1 MKSKQK
7 NKLNMYNTVFGVMN
21 DHKEIWTGVFQ
32 LKSVFQKFSENLS
45 RLTTLKTAREM
56 DLQPLLDDV
65 SEKRESL
72 IVLVNPMANII
83 LAYANDYKKKELI
96 KKLKLS
102 INKLTKSNDLDLI
115 ENSKIIY
122 KVAKKLSKNSVTE
135 TEKSDNKLVSI
146 VDYGLNEKMTIDL
159 NDAKKDFVKSLLV
172 LHEAIKNKDLMGKQ
186 ITSILKKSERL
197 LKNKIDLLLTI
208 FAASN
213 PDFYKTYLEAR
224 VIQKTEMVKISGK
237 KGKKAEKEELQEND
251 EITE

>member
-32 LKSVFQKFSENLS
+32 LKNVFKKFSENLS
-45 RLTTLKTAREM
+45 RLTTLKTAQEI
-56 DLQPLLDDV
+56 DLQPFLDDV

-72 IVLVNPMANII
+72 IVLINPVANII
-83 LAYANDYKKKELI
+83 LAYANDYKKNELI

-102 INKLTKSNDLDLI
+102 INKLTKANDLDLI
-115 ENSKIIY
+115 EKSKIIY
-122 KVAKKLSKNSVTE
+122 KVAKKLSKKSIKE

-146 VDYGLNEKMTIDL
+146 FDYGLNEKMTIDL
-159 NDAKKDFVKSLLV
+159 NVAKKEFVKSLLA
-172 LHEAIKNKDLMGKQ
+172 LHEAIQNKDLMGKQ
-186 ITSILKKSERL
+186 INSILKKNERL

-213 PDFYKTYLEAR
+213 PDFYKTYQEAR
-224 VIQKTEMVKISGK
+224 VIQKTEMVKI
-237 KGKKAEKEELQEND
+237 KGKKVKKAKKEELPEND
-251 EITE
+251 EITG